1 MRIYTINTNNY
12 IEDLQ
17 APAWVEVITN
27 VEDLGDPVRS
37 SRKDKIL
44 CPFEEPSVYV
54 DASKVHLLNS
64 NFLDLCDEIFSE
76 HDFFVMK
83 HPHQHSYL
91 EECAEYVHRGWV
103 DEKTLFDYTRKIK
116 GVYNFSKHFSPLC
129 TILWRKNSKEFNEA
143 WWYWYN
149 LGGIRDQLS
158 ASVALQLSG
167 IKYGWEESRKLLNK
181 FTDASPDGIWWNNK
195 CGAYQY
201 SDPKDPGEFVNTL
214 CELTGL
220 SKFRYRTRLS
230 GKGDLLI
237 GKT

>member
-12 IEDLQ
+12 IQDLQ
-17 APAWVEVITN
+17 APDWVEVITD
-27 VEDLGDPVRS
+27 VEDLGNPVRS

-76 HDFFVMK
+76 NDFFVMK

-91 EECAEYVHRGWV
+91 EECAEYVYRGWV
-103 DEKTLFDYTRKIK
+103 DEKTLLNYTMKLK
-116 GVYNFSKHFSPLC
+116 GVYKFSDHFSPLC
-129 TILWRKNSKEFNEA
+129 TILWRKNTKEFNEA
-143 WWYWYN
+143 WWHWYN

-167 IKYGWEESRKLLNK
+167 IEYGWEESRKLLNK

-230 GKGDLLI
+230 GKGELLI